1 MPNDLA
7 SKRLLIY
14 AESVGRISRCPFVV
28 RYKHPV
34 HSVSP
39 FVSRLYIYAGLYNWF
54 VIGQGPADQPA
65 FESFQNVY
73 SAFEWWSFTDVGSLR
88 G

>member
-1 MPNDLA
+1 MRFFLFSVFERFGKSRQQFLMPNDLA

-39 FVSRLYIYAGLYNWF
+39 FVSRLYIYAGVYNWF
-54 VIGQGPADQPA
+54 VIGQGLAD
-65 FESFQNVY
+65 
-73 SAFEWWSFTDVGSLR
+73 
-88 G
+88 

>member
-7 SKRLLIY
+7 SKRPLIY

-39 FVSRLYIYAGLYNWF
+39 FVSRLYIYAGVYNGF
-54 VIGQGPADQPA
+54 VIGQGLADQPA

-73 SAFEWWSFTDVGSLR
+73 SAFEW
-88 G
+88 